1 MEKREKKRIL
11 CAMCNRSTC
20 GGNKSYVN
28 MKRLTNSFKKKVI
41 FEVCLKRGLKIWPLW
56 KRDTWKSK

>member
-1 MEKREKKRIL
+1 
-11 CAMCNRSTC
+11 MCNRSTC